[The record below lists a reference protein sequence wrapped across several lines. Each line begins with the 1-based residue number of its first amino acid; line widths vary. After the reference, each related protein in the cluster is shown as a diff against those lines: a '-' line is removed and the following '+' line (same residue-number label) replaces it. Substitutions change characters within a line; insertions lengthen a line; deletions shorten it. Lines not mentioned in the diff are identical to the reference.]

1 MTKLDRGE
9 EEVKEEEEE
18 RLDQAPCRS
27 WLSRL
32 LFINPLVL
40 RPK

>member
-9 EEVKEEEEE
+9 EEVEEEEE